1 MYTETIAQWN
11 YNTRKVRAGDSASI
25 TAENR
30 KEINLNC
37 KIASKKKKKKG
48 EREKQWPKGLS
59 RIYSN
64 AKMILNHK
72 GRHNFLL

>member
-1 MYTETIAQWN
+1 MYIETIAQWN

-37 KIASKKKKKKG
+37 KIASKKKKKK
-48 EREKQWPKGLS
+48 EREREREREAVTNRFDK
-59 RIYSN
+59 N
-64 AKMILNHK
+64 
-72 GRHNFLL
+72 LLKCQDDFQSQGKA